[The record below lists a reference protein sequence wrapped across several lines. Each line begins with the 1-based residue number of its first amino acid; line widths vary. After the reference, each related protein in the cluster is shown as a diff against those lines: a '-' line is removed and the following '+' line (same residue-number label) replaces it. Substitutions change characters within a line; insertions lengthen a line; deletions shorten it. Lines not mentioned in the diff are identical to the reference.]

1 MEESELLSAFDV
13 TTENSF
19 ERTYKRG
26 SEFTDAR
33 SGLSATALST
43 ADGEPAKLYGIF
55 Q

>member
-1 MEESELLSAFDV
+1 VEESELLSAFDV

-26 SEFTDAR
+26 SEFTDASR
-33 SGLSATALST
+33 LTATALST